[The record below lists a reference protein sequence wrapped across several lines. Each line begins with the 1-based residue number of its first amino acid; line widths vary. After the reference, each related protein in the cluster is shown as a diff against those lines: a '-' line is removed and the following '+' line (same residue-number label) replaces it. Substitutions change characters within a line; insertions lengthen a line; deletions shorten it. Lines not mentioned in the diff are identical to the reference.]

1 MRTNLPPA
9 NVTCTTGFRRRCAD
23 PLPGS
28 GALALTG
35 NGDASVEDGS
45 NGGCG
50 PLVGWACPG
59 SPRWVPRTAMTSSS
73 RRPAGTAAD
82 PAGEPANRVVIVE
95 FSPHVPVAPRAEPRR
110 ATQTQYPAA
119 PWQ

>member
-23 PLPGS
+23 PLQGS
-28 GALALTG
+28 GALAHQ
-35 NGDASVEDGS
+35 DRV
-45 NGGCG
+45 
-50 PLVGWACPG
+50 
-59 SPRWVPRTAMTSSS
+59 TSSS

-110 ATQTQYPAA
+110 ATQTQDPAA
-119 PWQ
+119 LGCVQGLGPQAPAQATAAPGRVCLGRP